1 VSQSDFVTRGQA
13 LVSSGQYQEAVKVCR
28 LGLLGRPT
36 TVEGRVVLGQALL
49 ALKRYDEVLAEM
61 RVALELDHASHAA
74 QVLKGEALLRKGDG
88 HGAAE
93 VLGKLR
99 SQGLA
104 GAHVLE
110 LLAEAE
116 RLASR
121 SPPGSPA
128 LSVGFAAADP
138 SEFAVDQGTK
148 NYPAQV
154 SDRDADGD
162 GGGSE
167 FTRPTSLA
175 APGARKR
182 PSPEPA
188 ALPTDATPPPAVLAV
203 GDQSGTVEVD
213 RERDRA
219 ELRGG
224 HDDDLG
230 DTVGP
235 PIPGRAGP
243 SGGAASWAAVSQP
256 ADEFDD
262 LDAAATGVVE
272 HTETGGGDP
281 AGFAGGAGGR
291 APRGIDGA
299 RSAMALSGARS
310 GAASGSPS
318 ERSSKSSSRSP
329 APAAAAAAKK
339 SRRARMFKEEVSTVE
354 LGDDEVI
361 ELEDKR
367 SFGAPAPPR
376 AAEPERATSRRPPG
390 PGTAVRDAVKLPS
403 GPLDLPV
410 APRLTGPT
418 MPAQAPPPPA
428 PPPPHLAQ
436 LIASQPHV
444 MNVMPAAPLPPP
456 AALNPRSAIA
466 AALPTAAALPM
477 PSPPPLRP
485 AMGYPA
491 PGPQAMPMA
500 LAATMPAGQSAAP
513 PGMPAPHLA
522 QTMLAQPS
530 PFAAS
535 AAAAARPTIALSPH
549 QLQPSA
555 ADPAFGGPGGQGQ
568 AWGRGPMPY
577 AAEESG
583 RPADPGMHVQQG
595 SGGVPLVGFGGD
607 SSSVSKSARTGRR
620 GRSRLIVLWL
630 LISATVISA
639 GVFAGF
645 QIRGI
650 RLHRQI
656 AAARD
661 RAAELARA
669 DTWQGWLAARDS
681 FYGIVAASPTADN
694 KAAVAHARGVLAL
707 EFGDGLADARAA
719 VDGLVGPAGGTAA
732 GTAGEEL
739 PIAQAYVALA
749 QRDAKGAHDAAA
761 SALEAAPRDAAAL
774 YVSGQAALLAG
785 ELKEAITALR
795 GAVEL
800 DPRPHYLVGLARAL
814 GDAAAW
820 DEALAALD
828 RARDNPGAVIARGV
842 LLARAGRATG
852 TTAAEIRAQ
861 LTRLIGD
868 ARPGDQVSP
877 LQIAVADL
885 ALARVDHAR
894 GQPGLAHADYLA
906 SLNQKLGDLQFAE
919 ELGETVLAIGEVAA
933 AQTVV
938 TRTLK
943 DWPVSRRARL
953 TLAQIALVQGRPAA
967 AVEVFT
973 RTPELAAGP
982 AGKTLRGQAR
992 LAAGDVDGARADFDA
1007 AVQRLPGYEPA
1018 VIARTW
1024 LDLATGDLDAARRRV
1039 EPKFNPRT
1047 ATAGMAAVYAAILR
1061 ATGQPDALDKARELL
1076 ERAATGSIGPD
1087 TARAQLELARVDR
1100 DLGDFA
1106 AARTAYGEAARAGN
1120 PDARLE
1126 AATLLIDNRDPRG
1139 GHEALEDLL
1148 RESGDQAAAALLLEA
1163 ARARTLVGDH
1173 KGAFELL
1180 ARADKAPGVARWQ
1193 LDRERG
1199 RLALKKGDFAGAAQA
1214 LGRALDGCGG
1224 DLDSFLLAADTVSAD
1239 DKHAELAGKLKAQLA
1254 TRLKGKPEI
1263 DILHGKLEIAA
1274 NRFDEAEQHYAAAH
1288 DALGRDKASP
1298 RRLAQCD
1305 FGLGV
1310 AAYFKHEDAS
1320 ATSRLKLVL
1329 AEDPSIDAA
1338 YLFAADL
1345 ERGRDPDK
1353 ALDLARQAVAYNPDS
1368 VEAWKMVGTV
1378 AAQLPRQKKLLDDA
1392 ISRVNDLAPGS
1403 EQLRQLQKLK

>member
-121 SPPGSPA
+121 SPPGSPG

-138 SEFAVDQGTK
+138 SEFAIDQGTK

-154 SDRDADGD
+154 SEREADGVD
-162 GGGSE
+162 GGSE

-203 GDQSGTVEVD
+203 GDHSGTVEVD

-235 PIPGRAGP
+235 PVPGRAGRRSGP
-243 SGGAASWAAVSQP
+243 SGGAASWAAVSPP

-262 LDAAATGVVE
+262 LDAAATGVV
-272 HTETGGGDP
+272 
-281 AGFAGGAGGR
+281 
-291 APRGIDGA
+291 DGA
-299 RSAMALSGARS
+299 RSARALSDARSGARS
-310 GAASGSPS
+310 GAASGVPS

-329 APAAAAAAKK
+329 APAPAAAAKK
-339 SRRARMFKEEVSTVE
+339 SRRASMFKEEVSTVE

-361 ELEDKR
+361 ELEDRR
-367 SFGAPAPPR
+367 SFGAPVPPR

-428 PPPPHLAQ
+428 PPPHLAQ

-444 MNVMPAAPLPPP
+444 MNVMPAAALPPP

-477 PSPPPLRP
+477 PSPPPRP

-491 PGPQAMPMA
+491 PPPGPQAMPMA
-500 LAATMPAGQSAAP
+500 LAATMPAGPSNVP
-513 PGMPAPHLA
+513 PAMPAPHLA

-549 QLQPSA
+549 QLQPPA

-568 AWGRGPMPY
+568 AWGHGPMSY

-620 GRSRLIVLWL
+620 GRPRLIVLWL

-645 QIRGI
+645 QIRGV

-656 AAARD
+656 DAARD

-694 KAAVAHARGVLAL
+694 KAAVAHARGVLAF

-719 VDGLVGPAGGTAA
+719 VDGLVGPAGGTAGGPA
-732 GTAGEEL
+732 GGAGAEL

-749 QRDAKGAHDAAA
+749 QRDAKAAHDAAA
-761 SALEAAPRDAAAL
+761 SALEAAPNDAAAL

-795 GAVEL
+795 GAVER

-852 TTAAEIRAQ
+852 TAAAEIRAQ
-861 LTRLIGD
+861 LTKLIGD
-868 ARPGDQVSP
+868 ARPSDQVSP

-906 SLNQKLGDLQFAE
+906 SLNQKLGDLLFAE
-919 ELGETVLAIGEVAA
+919 ELGATVLAIGEVAA

-967 AVEVFT
+967 AGEVFT

-982 AGKTLRGQAR
+982 VGKTLRGQAR

-1024 LDLATGDLDAARRRV
+1024 LDLAAGDLDAARRRV

-1047 ATAGMAAVYAAILR
+1047 ATAGMAAVYAAVLR
-1061 ATGQPDALDKARELL
+1061 ATGQPDALDKARALL
-1076 ERAATGSIGPD
+1076 ERVATGSIGPD

-1139 GHEALEDLL
+1139 GHETLEELL

-1173 KGAFELL
+1173 RGAFELL
-1180 ARADKAPGVARWQ
+1180 ARVDKAPGVARWQ

-1199 RLALKKGDFAGAAQA
+1199 RLALEKGDFAGAAQA

-1263 DILHGKLEIAA
+1263 DIIHGKLEIAA

-1310 AAYFKHEDAS
+1310 AAYFKYEDAS

-1368 VEAWKMVGTV
+1368 VEAWKMVGTI
-1378 AAQLPRQKKLLDDA
+1378 AARLPRQKKLLDEA